1 MSSAVCAIL
10 VATFVFNI
18 LLKYTV
24 FQGSKWAA
32 VKCYCLN
39 CYSACF
45 FPSQKEP
52 GVSRCEHRTL
62 HQDQQLCRWAWPGGW
77 DAADPDNSHLTVS
90 PSCWTVRWLDLDKR
104 RQLRWEEL
112 TGLKYLRYL
121 RHTLFTLRLVYPV
134 LSASKSSCWPRGKFT
149 WLWHKA
155 LASSSRLWAAGGW

>member
-1 MSSAVCAIL
+1 MCNFGSNFCFQYSFKIYSISGVQMSSSQM
-10 VATFVFNI
+10 
-18 LLKYTV
+18 LL
-24 FQGSKWAA
+24 
-32 VKCYCLN
+32 LELL
-39 CYSACF
+39 SACF

-90 PSCWTVRWLDLDKR
+90 PGCSTVRWLDLDKR

-112 TGLKYLRYL
+112 IGLKYLRYL
-121 RHTLFTLRLVYPV
+121 RHALFTLRLVYPV
-134 LSASKSSCWPRGKFT
+134 LSASKSSCWPRGKFP